1 MPSNGG
7 RRMSTGAGMQSVG
20 SRLSSQTQSSH
31 YGYGQHAGSGRIMP
45 RSGSDQHLP
54 RVDYTSITT
63 PARHT
68 LLRSSLKS
76 GLSDLSHSESVWQL
90 KIWKPNWPS
99 IYCQKIVQ
107 IFQRH
112 FSSCQLHT
120 AHQSVQDSRDSYF
133 TCLCDR
139 NIRVEVQHQIR

>member
-20 SRLSSQTQSSH
+20 SRLSSQTQSTH
-31 YGYGQHAGSGRIMP
+31 YGYGQHTGTGRIMP

-76 GLSDLSHSESVWQL
+76 GSQL
-90 KIWKPNWPS
+90 
-99 IYCQKIVQ
+99 YTKIVSTFFFLILRSFYVISLLNRNFCVEIQYQ
-107 IFQRH
+107 IWYSGR
-112 FSSCQLHT
+112 
-120 AHQSVQDSRDSYF
+120 
-133 TCLCDR
+133 
-139 NIRVEVQHQIR
+139 

>member
-20 SRLSSQTQSSH
+20 SRLSSQTQPSH
-31 YGYGQHAGSGRIMP
+31 YGYGQHSGSGRIMP

-76 GLSDLSHSESVWQL
+76 GPPLST
-90 KIWKPNWPS
+90 KI
-99 IYCQKIVQ
+99 IYATV
-107 IFQRH
+107 F
-112 FSSCQLHT
+112 LT
-120 AHQSVQDSRDSYF
+120 LDSYF
-133 TCLCDR
+133 VTFL
-139 NIRVEVQHQIR
+139 

>member
-31 YGYGQHAGSGRIMP
+31 YAYGQHTGSGRIMP

-76 GLSDLSHSESVWQL
+76 GRLFSMG
-90 KIWKPNWPS
+90 
-99 IYCQKIVQ
+99 IVETNSF
-107 IFQRH
+107 IIKLNSYDD
-112 FSSCQLHT
+112 FSFF
-120 AHQSVQDSRDSYF
+120 Y
-133 TCLCDR
+133 R
-139 NIRVEVQHQIR
+139 NICVKIQYQI